1 MRTVEVLQIAG
12 ALLGAFATIA
22 TGFEQR
28 IVRKLK
34 NAGAIQAGTA
44 IELGP
49 GNPVSR
55 WRLSRLRH
63 AGAVVAAP
71 SGEVFLDLSAYRAL
85 RASRRR
91 LALTLVGVLLV
102 VILAALLFR

>member
-1 MRTVEVLQIAG
+1 MRTVEILQIAG

-34 NAGAIQAGTA
+34 NAGATQPETA
-44 IELGP
+44 IELAP

-55 WRLSRLRH
+55 WRLSRLRD

-71 SGEVFLDLSAYRAL
+71 SGDVFLDLSAYRAL
-85 RASRRR
+85 RARRR
-91 LALTLVGVLLV
+91 RRALTMVGVLLA
-102 VILAALLFR
+102 VILATVLFR